1 MSEIDLAVLGTTIN
15 THIFKIASSHIIA
28 VNTITTN
35 IADFKSTFF
44 NGNNFNIV
52 TPVNEISGLYLIKI
66 DNAKLD
72 NEPEPNLLD
81 LYSEVLNYA
90 AIDLEIDPTIITN
103 VSKVGL
109 FKECHNLTMASLK
122 IVSSLKWRDIED
134 IITERP
140 IVITVVLTNQTCN
153 IKNICIKFTYNVN
166 P

>member
-1 MSEIDLAVLGTTIN
+1 MSEIDLAVLGTTITTN
-15 THIFKIASSHIIA
+15 ISKMASSHVIA

-35 IADFKSTFF
+35 VADFKSTFF

-52 TPVNEISGLYLIKI
+52 TPVNETSGLYLIKI
-66 DNAKLD
+66 DNAILD
-72 NEPEPNLLD
+72 NDLNLLD
-81 LYSEVLNYA
+81 LYAEVLNYA
-90 AIDLEIDPTIITN
+90 AIDLDIDPSIVTN
-103 VSKVGL
+103 VSKIGL

-134 IITERP
+134 IITQRP
-140 IVITVVLTNQTCN
+140 IVITIVLTNQTHH

>member
-15 THIFKIASSHIIA
+15 THISKIASSHIIA

-35 IADFKSTFF
+35 VNDFKSTFF

-52 TPVNEISGLYLIKI
+52 TPVNETSGLYLIKI
-66 DNAKLD
+66 DNAVLD
-72 NEPEPNLLD
+72 EDENLLD
-81 LYSEVLNYA
+81 LYSEVINYA
-90 AIDLEIDPTIITN
+90 AIDLDIDPTIITN

-134 IITERP
+134 IVTERP
-140 IVITVVLTNQTCN
+140 IVITIVLTNQTPP
-153 IKNICIKFTYNVN
+153 IKNICIKFTYKVN

>member
-15 THIFKIASSHIIA
+15 TNICTMASSHIIA

-35 IADFKSTFF
+35 VADFKSTFF

-52 TPVNEISGLYLIKI
+52 TPVNETSGLYLIKI
-66 DNAKLD
+66 DNAILD
-72 NEPEPNLLD
+72 NDLNLLD
-81 LYSEVLNYA
+81 LYAEVLNYA
-90 AIDLEIDPTIITN
+90 AIDLDIDPSIVTN
-103 VSKVGL
+103 ISKMGL

-134 IITERP
+134 IVTQRP
-140 IVITVVLTNQTCN
+140 IVITVVLTNQTPH
-153 IKNICIKFTYNVN
+153 IKNICIKFTYKVN